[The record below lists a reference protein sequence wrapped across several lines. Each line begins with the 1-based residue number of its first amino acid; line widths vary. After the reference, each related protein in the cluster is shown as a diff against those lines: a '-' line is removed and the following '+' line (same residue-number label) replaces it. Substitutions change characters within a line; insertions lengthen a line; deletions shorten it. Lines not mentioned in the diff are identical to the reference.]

1 MKISLFLE
9 RRWKYP
15 LDENWE
21 IIQGT
26 VLWHGKNSNPILCFV
41 LPFQLAYQSTI
52 WKVATYANMVKLD
65 SFFWLQKIISDKN
78 FPVRDCSVVN
88 QSNKVLT
95 FAFVTWIVEANWN
108 DNKLSFT
115 YLTKYQSHLF
125 VWLLFLHTTVA
136 NILEKSV
143 ICLVTPGVKN

>member
-1 MKISLFLE
+1 MKIEKSYRAQCCDMVKIQTLFYALFCH
-9 RRWKYP
+9 
-15 LDENWE
+15 LNWH
-21 IIQGT
+21 T
-26 VLWHGKNSNPILCFV
+26 NLH
-41 LPFQLAYQSTI
+41 TI